1 MSDDPTKRLSNAD
14 EKLDQI
20 LSIVQGQQTQLDA
33 VNTRLDHIEERQ
45 KELEVKVDARLHETR
60 PIWELV
66 LSRLTTIEARL
77 TTIEARLT
85 TIEERQQQMEQRL
98 ESMDRRVRWVY
109 DEFKELKV
117 RFRTVFNDV
126 GKLLNDRDDFEE
138 RILKLE
144 TERSR

>member
-60 PIWELV
+60 PIWEMV
-66 LSRLTTIEARL
+66 LSRL

-117 RFRTVFNDV
+117 RVPDGV
-126 GKLLNDRDDFEE
+126 Q
-138 RILKLE
+138 
-144 TERSR
+144 

>member
-77 TTIEARLT
+77 TTIE
-85 TIEERQQQMEQRL
+85 ERQQQMEQRL

-117 RFRTVFNDV
+117 RFRVVFNDV

>member
-1 MSDDPTKRLSNAD
+1 MSDDTTKRLSNSD

-20 LSIVQGQQTQLDA
+20 LSIVQSQQAQLDA

-45 KELEVKVDARLHETR
+45 KELEVKVDARLHETQ

-66 LSRLTTIEARL
+66 LSRL

-117 RFRTVFNDV
+117 RFRVVFNDV

-144 TERSR
+144 TERSQ